1 MKSRHIAVVS
11 VLAMSIA
18 LAYPAAAQE
27 PQPAAAAVAAAEA
40 AKSPSAAAN
49 LTQIKAALK
58 TLQGNVSSTMAAL
71 NTLKQTAK
79 DRAALDKPYADFAAQ
94 YQALDSQMAAVK
106 QQAAAAKTNTAEY
119 FDSWQKTIAS
129 IQNKDIREAANDRFN
144 TSKSRYGKVLAAGEE
159 TSKKVQPFL
168 GDLKDITTL
177 LKVDLTADSVKS
189 VSNTTWRMGRN
200 AESLVD
206 SINDVN
212 KDIDIMLE
220 SLPKN

>member
-1 MKSRHIAVVS
+1 MKSRHISIVS
-11 VLAMSIA
+11 ILAMSIA
-18 LAYPAAAQE
+18 MAYPAAAQD
-27 PQPAAAAVAAAEA
+27 PQAAAAPVAAAEA
-40 AKSPSAAAN
+40 AKAPSAAEN

-58 TLQGNVSSTMAAL
+58 TLQANVTSTTAAL
-71 NTLKQTAK
+71 NSLKQTAK

-94 YQALDSQMAAVK
+94 YQALDAQMNAVK
-106 QQAAAAKTNTAEY
+106 QQAAAAKANTEEY
-119 FDSWQKTIAS
+119 FQSWQKTIAT
-129 IQNKDIREAANDRFN
+129 IQNKDIREAATDRFN
-144 TSKSRYGKVLAAGEE
+144 TAKSRYGKVLAAGEE
-159 TSKKVQPFL
+159 ASKKVQPFL
-168 GDLKDITTL
+168 GDLKDISTL

-189 VSNTTWRMGRN
+189 VSNTTWRLGRN

>member
-1 MKSRHIAVVS
+1 MKSRYISVVS
-11 VLAMSIA
+11 ILAMSIA
-18 LAYPAAAQE
+18 MTYPAAAQD
-27 PQPAAAAVAAAEA
+27 PQAAAAPVAAAEA
-40 AKSPSAAAN
+40 VKAPSAAEN
-49 LTQIKAALK
+49 LTQIKASLK
-58 TLQGNVSSTMAAL
+58 SLQGNVTSTMAAL
-71 NTLKQTAK
+71 NSLKQSAK

-94 YQALDSQMAAVK
+94 YQALDTQMNAVK
-106 QQAAAAKTNTAEY
+106 QQSAAAKANTAEY

-129 IQNKDIREAANDRFN
+129 IQNKDIREAATDRFN
-144 TSKSRYGKVLAAGEE
+144 TAKSRYGKVLAAGEE
-159 TSKKVQPFL
+159 ASKKVQPFL
-168 GDLKDITTL
+168 GDLKDISTL

-189 VSNTTWRMGRN
+189 VANTTWRLGRN